1 MDLMA
6 VLVQKSNGNI
16 QGVLALMESLPLQR
30 VKNMLEFWQEL
41 TLDPSEREKRVRK
54 EGDAEAALALDKLM
68 TGKIEVDK
76 TKVSKDKNADPETL
90 DRFMGLGL
98 DLGMLVPKKITPH
111 KEN

>member
-1 MDLMA
+1 METFPLHKVRKIMDFW
-6 VLVQKSNGNI
+6 NEI
-16 QGVLALMESLPLQR
+16 SLSY
-30 VKNMLEFWQEL
+30 E
-41 TLDPSEREKRVRK
+41 DREKRVRV
-54 EGDAEAALALDKLM
+54 EGDKAANLALDKLM